1 MVNKLFN
8 AALQLAS
15 YRKSKTQYK
24 RHTVFAHARKTG
36 YNPRYSCWILYAPYA
51 NEPKYKQNYK
61 KKTPPLVSVPPS
73 RAGNCNSISLC
84 INSTAIYSMS
94 GKLKLTFI
102 LCITGFQKCIISYR
116 YIRNLNVTSKNIP
129 VCTF

>member
-1 MVNKLFN
+1 MQKVKKTMVIKLFN

-15 YRKSKTQYK
+15 YRKSKTHYK

-36 YNPRYSCWILYAPYA
+36 YNPRYSCWTLYAPYA

-94 GKLKLTFI
+94 CLYPLYNKFPKMHYLLQI
-102 LCITGFQKCIISYR
+102 HQKSECY
-116 YIRNLNVTSKNIP
+116 
-129 VCTF
+129 